1 MQVYLPIAELSANA
15 FELIALG
22 GVTGIMAGLFGIGG
36 GFLLTP
42 ILMFMGV
49 APAVAVA
56 TSANQIIASSFSGF
70 LSHLKHKRVDVLMGN
85 HLVAGGIL
93 GSALGV
99 ILFKALSR
107 AGQIDLIITL
117 LYVTI
122 LILIG
127 VLMTREAWL
136 YHQGKKREAAEAEVF
151 FPILEKLPY
160 CRNFPRSEVTHSI
173 LLPIGM
179 GALTGLLVALMGIG
193 GGFIMLPLML
203 YVLRMPPSVVVG
215 TSLYHMTFT
224 TAFTTLMHA
233 VTTQTVD
240 VVLAALL
247 LVGSVVGAQL
257 GARWAHRLPIHYLRA
272 LLALILFVVALCL
285 AYSLFITPSN
295 IFTLTIIER

>member
-1 MQVYLPIAELSANA
+1 MQVYLPIAEISANV
-15 FELIALG
+15 FELVALG
-22 GVTGIMAGLFGIGG
+22 GVTGVMAGLFGIGG

-56 TSANQIIASSFSGF
+56 TSANQIIASSFSGY
-70 LSHLKHKRVDVLMGN
+70 LNHLKHKRVDVLMGN
-85 HLVAGGIL
+85 HLVAGGMI
-93 GSALGV
+93 GAALGI

-127 VLMTREAWL
+127 VLMAREGWL
-136 YHQGKKREAAEAEVF
+136 YHQGRKRDIAEDEIL
-151 FPILEKLPY
+151 FPLLEKLPF
-160 CRNFPRSEVTHSI
+160 RRLFPRSEVTHSI

-179 GALTGLLVALMGIG
+179 GILTGLLVALMGIG
-193 GGFIMLPLML
+193 GGFIMLPMML

-224 TAFTTLMHA
+224 TSFTTLLHA

-240 VVLAALL
+240 VVLALL
-247 LVGSVVGAQL
+247 LLLGSVVGAQW
-257 GARWAHRLPIHYLRA
+257 GARLTHRLPVHYLRA
-272 LLALILFVVALCL
+272 LLALILFAVALRL
-285 AYSLFITPSN
+285 GYGLFVTPSE
-295 IFTLTIIER
+295 IFTLTVIER

>member
-1 MQVYLPIAELSANA
+1 MQVYLPIAEISANA

-22 GVTGIMAGLFGIGG
+22 GVTGVLAGLFGIGG

-56 TSANQIIASSFSGF
+56 TSANQIIASSFSGY
-70 LSHLKHKRVDVLMGN
+70 LNHLKHKRVDVLMGN
-85 HLVAGGIL
+85 HLVAGGVIGAIL
-93 GSALGV
+93 GI

-127 VLMTREAWL
+127 ILMAREAWL
-136 YHQGKKREAAEAEVF
+136 YHQGRKRDIAEDEIL
-151 FPILEKLPY
+151 FPILEKLPLRRY
-160 CRNFPRSEVTHSI
+160 FEHSKVTHSI
-173 LLPIGM
+173 MLPISM
-179 GALTGLLVALMGIG
+179 GVFTGLLVALMGIG
-193 GGFIMLPLML
+193 GGFIMLPMML
-203 YVLRMPPSVVVG
+203 YVLRMPPSVVIG

-224 TAFTTLMHA
+224 TAVTTLLHA

-247 LVGSVVGAQL
+247 LIGSVVGAQW
-257 GARWAHRLPIHYLRA
+257 GARLTHRLPVHYLRA
-272 LLALILFVVALCL
+272 LLALILFAVSLRL
-285 AYSLFITPSN
+285 GYGLFITPPE
-295 IFTLTIIER
+295 IFTLTVIEQ

>member
-1 MQVYLPIAELSANA
+1 MQVYLPIAEISANA
-15 FELIALG
+15 LDLLALG
-22 GVTGIMAGLFGIGG
+22 GVTGVLAGLFGIGG

-70 LSHLKHKRVDVLMGN
+70 LNHLKHKRVDVAMGN
-85 HLVAGGIL
+85 HLVAGGFIGSGLGIL
-93 GSALGV
+93 
-99 ILFKALSR
+99 LFKALSR
-107 AGQIDLIITL
+107 AGQIDLIITI

-127 VLMTREAWL
+127 VLMAREAWL
-136 YHQGKKREAAEAEVF
+136 YHQGRKREIAENEIL
-151 FPILEKLPY
+151 FPVLERLPCKRTY
-160 CRNFPRSEVTHSI
+160 KRSEVTHSI
-173 LLPIGM
+173 FLPIGM

-193 GGFIMLPLML
+193 GGFIMLPMML

-224 TAFTTLMHA
+224 TAFTTLLHA

-240 VVLAALL
+240 MILAALL
-247 LVGSVVGAQL
+247 LVGSVVGAQW
-257 GARWAHRLPIHYLRA
+257 GARLAHRLPIHYMRA
-272 LLALILFVVALCL
+272 LLAIILFAVALRL
-285 AYSLFITPSN
+285 AYGLFITPSE
-295 IFTLTIIER
+295 IFTLTIIGR